1 MNPLPALKQALARTL
16 YRPSITHSS
25 CLTSIAASYRFLP
38 RYASTASAEISSST
52 PSDQAASSS
61 SSPSAP
67 VDANLASPSSSDV
80 VEATA
85 TTASSSAVEGG
96 AATLP
101 VRSTS
106 TELDKV
112 MKEMEASRMKQKGG
126 KGQRGVPAR
135 VDEHTWMDRLGTD
148 KNLNS
153 NRSHTPPV
161 ISPDDR
167 WKQLAPVTFS
177 EPLTTTTSRSFPVQN
192 FNLGLAYRKLN
203 KTLMENNIRRELK
216 RQERFESGSDKRVRL
231 DSERHRRR
239 FKVAVGKSV
248 SLSMRMKS
256 L

>member
-1 MNPLPALKQALARTL
+1 MNPLPAFKQALARTL
-16 YRPSITHSS
+16 YRPTINQSS
-25 CLTSIAASYRFLP
+25 CPASIAAPYRFLP
-38 RYASTASAEISSST
+38 RYASSGPSEISSST
-52 PSDQAASSS
+52 PSDQAASSA
-61 SSPSAP
+61 SSPPTP
-67 VDANLASPSSSDV
+67 VDANLASPSSSDLA
-80 VEATA
+80 EDIA
-85 TTASSSAVEGG
+85 TTSPSSAAEG
-96 AATLP
+96 AAASLP

-106 TELDKV
+106 SNLDKV
-112 MKEMEASRMKQKGG
+112 MKQMEASTKRQKGG
-126 KGQRGVPAR
+126 KGPRGGPAR
-135 VDEHTWMDRLGTD
+135 VDEFTWMDKFGTD

-153 NRSHTPPV
+153 NRSHTPTV